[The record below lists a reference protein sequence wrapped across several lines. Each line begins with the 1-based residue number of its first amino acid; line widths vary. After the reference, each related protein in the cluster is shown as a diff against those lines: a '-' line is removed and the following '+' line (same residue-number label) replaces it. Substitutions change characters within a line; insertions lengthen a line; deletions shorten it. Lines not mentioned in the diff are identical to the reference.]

1 MQSTASRRTPF
12 TRIET
17 HKSTCFYNCAKI
29 IHHKPDRTEIFG
41 LVMEKIKDAFIEQW
55 RGIAV
60 FIVVYFHYSDRL
72 PPDAFGF
79 TSGPSIQQHVGKL
92 GVLLFFIISGYLIA
106 KSLEASKTLADF
118 YAKRISRIWPLF
130 ILANLTVFVFLQF
143 FSPPT
148 VTTGSYQFYEK
159 SRDFMDLLGTMFF
172 AADLGFDWIDGAFWS
187 LLVELKF
194 YFFIG
199 MCAVL
204 FPKRFATAFCLF
216 ALALS
221 GLDFLI
227 LYFDRSGPI
236 GFSDSEQFR
245 VVSQILHGLFVSQ
258 YMPMFAIGVALYRK
272 KFDGLFTAVIFMACI
287 TALIGVYEI
296 QLFKAEDNVLFLLAF
311 AFLVVADHVIFK
323 NAVFMWIGKYSYSI
337 YLFHQMIGLTIMKL
351 VAPYVSMDAA
361 IVIALLSVSAIAWGA
376 SWLCEWRFRKLF
388 IANLIKLFSL
398 VGLHK
403 LRINIV
409 PTDAPA
415 PEKEA
420 KTIPAPLAGVVGK

>member
-1 MQSTASRRTPF
+1 
-12 TRIET
+12 
-17 HKSTCFYNCAKI
+17 
-29 IHHKPDRTEIFG
+29 
-41 LVMEKIKDAFIEQW
+41 
-55 RGIAV
+55 
-60 FIVVYFHYSDRL
+60 
-72 PPDAFGF
+72 
-79 TSGPSIQQHVGKL
+79 L

-130 ILANLTVFVFLQF
+130 ILANLTVFVFLQVF
-143 FSPPT
+143 TPPT

-159 SRDFMDLLGTMFF
+159 GRDVLDLIGTMFF

-199 MCAVL
+199 VFAVL
-204 FPKRFATAFCLF
+204 FPKRFATAFCVF
-216 ALALS
+216 ALAAS

-245 VVSQILHGLFVSQ
+245 IVSQILHGLFVSQ
-258 YMPMFAIGVALYRK
+258 YLPMFAIGVALHRK
-272 KFDGLFTAVIFMACI
+272 KFDGLFTAVIFMAVI

-296 QLFKAEDNVLFLLAF
+296 HLFKAEDNVLFIMLF
-311 AFLVVADHVIFK
+311 AFLVAADHVIFK
-323 NAVFMWIGKYSYSI
+323 DAIFMWIGKYSYSI

-351 VAPYVSMDAA
+351 VSPYVSMDVA
-361 IVIALLSVSAIAWGA
+361 IGVALLSVSAIAWGA

-403 LRINIV
+403 LLIRIE
-409 PTDAPA
+409 PSDTPA
-415 PEKEA
+415 PEKET
-420 KTIPAPLAGVVGK
+420 KTSPVPLAGVAGK

>member
-1 MQSTASRRTPF
+1 
-12 TRIET
+12 
-17 HKSTCFYNCAKI
+17 
-29 IHHKPDRTEIFG
+29 
-41 LVMEKIKDAFIEQW
+41 MEKIKDTFIEQW

-72 PPDAFGF
+72 PPAAFGF
-79 TSGPSIQQHVGKL
+79 SQGPSINQHIGKL

-148 VTTGSYQFYEK
+148 VTTGDYQFYEK
-159 SRDFMDLLGTMFF
+159 GRDVVDLIGTMFF

-204 FPKRFATAFCLF
+204 FPKRFATAFCVF
-216 ALALS
+216 ALAAS

-258 YMPMFAIGVALYRK
+258 YLPIFAIGVALYRK

-296 QLFKAEDNVLFLLAF
+296 HLFKAEDNALFIMLF
-311 AFLVVADHVIFK
+311 AFLVAADHVLFRDAI
-323 NAVFMWIGKYSYSI
+323 FMWIGKYSYAI
-337 YLFHQMIGLTIMKL
+337 YLFHQMIGLTIMKMI
-351 VAPYVSMDAA
+351 APYITMDAA

-388 IANLIKLFSL
+388 IANLIRLFSL
-398 VGLHK
+398 VGLNK
-403 LRINIV
+403 LLIRIAPV
-409 PTDAPA
+409 DAPA
-415 PEKEA
+415 FEETTK
-420 KTIPAPLAGVVGK
+420 ISPAPLAEAAGK